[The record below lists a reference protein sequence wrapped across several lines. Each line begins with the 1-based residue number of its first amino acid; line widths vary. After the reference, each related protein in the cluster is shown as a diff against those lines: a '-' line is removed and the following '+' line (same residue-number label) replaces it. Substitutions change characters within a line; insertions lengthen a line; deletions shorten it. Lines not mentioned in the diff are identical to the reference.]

1 MGLTGS
7 QPQPQQQKDLDD
19 FVLVKQT
26 LKTPP
31 IKLYWKEEGVP
42 PLVHLCVHLFAFN
55 LEGFSSK
62 LKLLPADLKN
72 KIIVY
77 CLRHEV
83 VNSNQLS
90 LLIDVNTVRHDFI
103 G

>member
-7 QPQPQQQKDLDD
+7 QLQSDRKDLDD

-26 LKTPP
+26 LRTPP

-42 PLVHLCVHLFAFN
+42 PLVHICVHLFAFN

-62 LKLLPADLKN
+62 VKLLPADLKN

-77 CLRHEV
+77 CLRHEITTGI
-83 VNSNQLS
+83 QLS
-90 LLIDVNTVRHDFI
+90 ILIDANTVRSLKT
-103 G
+103 